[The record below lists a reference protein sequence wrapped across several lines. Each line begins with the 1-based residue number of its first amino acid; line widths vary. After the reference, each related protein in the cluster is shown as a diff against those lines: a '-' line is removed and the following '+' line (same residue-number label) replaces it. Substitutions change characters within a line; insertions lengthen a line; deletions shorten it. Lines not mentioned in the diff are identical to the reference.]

1 MGNYLES
8 HIKKDYWGIEMNI
21 VKGNIQDTTLIMDLI
36 KANIID
42 METKG
47 IYQWN
52 EHYPLQS
59 IFENDIKHE
68 TLYLIK
74 NDYECIGII
83 VFDEQQSPEYRNIDW
98 LTEGKKVLVIHRL
111 GINPR
116 YQKQG
121 IARLLM
127 DFGENIAIKNG
138 YTSIRLDA
146 YSGNPRALKLYENR
160 GYKKTGQLFFPFR
173 ELPFYCFEKN
183 LV

>member
-1 MGNYLES
+1 
-8 HIKKDYWGIEMNI
+8 MNI
-21 VKGNIQDTTLIMDLI
+21 VKGKIEDITLIVDLI
-36 KANIID
+36 KDIIID

-52 EHYPLQS
+52 EHYPSQS
-59 IFENDIKHE
+59 IFENDINNE
-68 TLYLIK
+68 TLYLMK
-74 NDYECIGII
+74 NDHECLGII
-83 VFDEQQSPEYRNIDW
+83 VFDEQQSPEYKEIDW

-111 GINPR
+111 AINPK

-127 DFGENIAIKNG
+127 DFAENIAIKKG

-160 GYKKTGQLFFPFR
+160 GYEKTGQLFFSFR
-173 ELPFYCFEKN
+173 ELPFYCFEKK
-183 LV
+183 LETS